1 MNKEEVK
8 FDHFKDI
15 EELIK
20 HLEMWYAEDDYF
32 AYERYFHLRDARIMG
47 MFIYELQQE
56 NKQLK
61 EELQKA
67 DSITQSCIFE
77 GKEESAI
84 NFRECLNKLDLYKEV
99 IEEVR
104 EVAQE
109 LKLHYQQHPTMIPS
123 VKLNKLLQ
131 ILDKV
136 KEVK

>member
-61 EELQKA
+61 DVIDKA
-67 DSITQSCIFE
+67 ITN
-77 GKEESAI
+77 I
-84 NFRECLNKLDLYKEV
+84 NILIEIIKQQPTDNTLDDLW
-99 IEEVR
+99 
-104 EVAQE
+104 
-109 LKLHYQQHPTMIPS
+109 
-123 VKLNKLLQ
+123 
-131 ILDKV
+131 ILDKLNGFKNILKGV
-136 KEVK
+136 E